1 MHSNVLPKHVAI
13 IMDGNGRWAKAHKL
27 AVVFGHRKGV
37 ERLRDIIRYSSQ
49 IGIACLSLYAFS
61 TENWKRSKEEVAA
74 LMALMVE
81 FFNSE
86 IDELD
91 SENVKIIILGDKK
104 GLPEKQRNL
113 LFKAEERTKENTGL
127 ILNLGINYGAKAEI
141 VMACKELARKVQ
153 SGDID
158 AAQIDEELFSDMLYT
173 KNQPAVDLLIR
184 TSGEKRVSNFLL
196 YQIAYAE
203 MTFPN
208 VLWPDYTLEMYRND
222 LNNFTLRERRYGGR
236 ET

>member
-113 LFKAEERTKENTGL
+113 LVKAEERTKANTGL
-127 ILNLGINYGAKAEI
+127 TLNLAINYGAKAEI
-141 VMACKELARKVQ
+141 VMACKELVRKVQ

-173 KNQPAVDLLIR
+173 RNQPAVDLLIR
-184 TSGEKRVSNFLL
+184 TSGEMRVSNFLL

-203 MTFPN
+203 MSFPN

-222 LNNFTLRERRYGGR
+222 LNTFTLRERRYGGR

>member
-113 LFKAEERTKENTGL
+113 LVKAEERTKANTGL
-127 ILNLGINYGAKAEI
+127 TLNLAINYGAKAEI
-141 VMACKELARKVQ
+141 VMACKELVRKVQ

-173 KNQPAVDLLIR
+173 RNQPAVDLLIR
-184 TSGEKRVSNFLL
+184 TSGEMRVSNFLL

-203 MTFPN
+203 MSFPN

>member
-49 IGIACLSLYAFS
+49 IGIAYLSLYAFS

-113 LFKAEERTKENTGL
+113 LVKAEERTKANTGL
-127 ILNLGINYGAKAEI
+127 TLNLAINYGSKAEI
-141 VMACKELARKVQ
+141 VMACKELVRKVQ

-173 KNQPAVDLLIR
+173 RNQPAVDLLIR
-184 TSGEKRVSNFLL
+184 TSGEMRVSNFLL

-203 MTFPN
+203 MSFPN

>member
-113 LFKAEERTKENTGL
+113 LVKAEERTRANTGL
-127 ILNLGINYGAKAEI
+127 TLNLAINYGSKAEI
-141 VMACKELARKVQ
+141 VMACKELVRKVQ

-173 KNQPAVDLLIR
+173 RNQPAVDLLIR
-184 TSGEKRVSNFLL
+184 TSGEMRVSNFLL

-203 MTFPN
+203 MSFPN

-222 LNNFTLRERRYGGR
+222 LNTFTLRERRYGGR